1 MQEQQLKEK
10 LGLQSFDVS
19 TPPPED
25 SNPVPPATPPPHI
38 VTASNQQG
46 RKASS
51 TSDNL
56 ESDSSITPGMS
67 YKKLVKFTRN
77 NFMNYGMR

>member
-1 MQEQQLKEK
+1 MTSKLHDFSMQEQQLKEK
-10 LGLQSFDVS
+10 LGLQSFDIS

-25 SNPVPPATPPPHI
+25 SNSAPPATPPPPI
-38 VTASNQQG
+38 VKASNYPA

-51 TSDNL
+51 TSDNF

-67 YKKLVKFTRN
+67 YKKRF
-77 NFMNYGMR
+77 